1 MRNSTALCQISWTS
15 SLCQALKNFLFLYF
29 LSFIIFL
36 ISVPGYTLVAQCD
49 SALLATWDFDNCNE
63 NSFTYNEFTSI
74 LESSTCSLLE
84 TSIFYRDEG
93 EHGCD
98 IGYDDSGQSICVLF
112 PGEIITTTI
121 ASSSHDSYQLSSGLN
136 KPNNYESGTIR
147 YKGFKFADLNIPA
160 GVTITN
166 AVLTLD
172 GYSGGNVV
180 AAVRAE
186 NTGIPSNYT
195 NSNNY
200 LSSRSTTSAF
210 VNWSLPSLNDNVKI
224 NSPNLASVI
233 QQVIDN
239 NNGLVDLSLVL
250 SNTTGTWISYNFDDG
265 DASKFPQLLIDYEVD
280 GTNSFVDDSP
290 YALRT
295 SVTLTPLNG
304 QLACLSSL
312 NFYEKAIEESEC
324 APEVPS
330 NPIDNGCCDEN
341 QPQGHDHPQLL
352 VLEYIGSSTTTILFT
367 DEENDDVFFNG
378 TVSTGDWFSVDGS
391 NHVDN
396 HGKYGRLDT
405 NTKFKIGNSS
415 TQEVHTSCSQNIN
428 PGFGISSNGSIFENP
443 TSSNSIFIIKGL
455 AMANG
460 CEEGVTNPE
469 AGGYV
474 DYPTKYGVRV
484 TVGGQEIFK
493 QIDMPTSENWSLEDI
508 DFTAADFCY
517 TSTTT
522 FEIEILP
529 YDFTNNGFADIWN
542 VDQITVNGGCCSY
555 CDNLISGGE
564 IGYDQTICGIS
575 ENPDAFQNIT
585 TPTGGSGDLE
595 IIWMRTTD
603 VNIPIEGWEVI
614 IGATSLTFDE
624 GSISQ
629 DMWYIRLARREG
641 CEEYVGESNIL
652 HVTVKDNPILD
663 VGQDVSVCNGQAVT
677 LTASASGGTSPYT
690 YTWPFG
696 LGNGNSKTV
705 SPSNTS
711 IYVVT
716 VTDAYGCTDTDD
728 IQVAVNS
735 LPTAEGVNG
744 EICEGDGDGS
754 VSVNPTS
761 GQSPF
766 QYFWSTGQNT
776 QTISGLNPAITTD
789 YTVIVVDANGC
800 STAATAILTVLEGP
814 GGGQIGNDENQCGG
828 YEAMLIVNIVDPSGE
843 DCGGIEITGD
853 DECDSG
859 DKPVSFL
866 LEYNGENC
874 SSSNNDQGPIGD
886 KWDCTGSGPN
896 GNANVYISVNNGQF
910 SGDVTLGQNFS
921 VTNNGGQLTN
931 PIEVSIY
938 SSQGGS
944 LLQYVEIHTSCSA
957 AIVIGDQFG
966 SLVLQA
972 VAFNNGYEA
981 GGSGGISNQWQ
992 KKNGNGEWTNID
1004 GATELT
1010 YDPGYV
1016 SITTKF
1022 RRKTT
1027 NCCGS
1032 ENSNVVT
1039 KTVSPAIFANAGPDE
1054 IVCADN
1060 SVTLT
1065 ASTGLSNAYEGILLM
1080 ANPEST
1086 SNSSIIFIKDGSDA
1100 ARLEIFIAGQ
1110 SNPTTVYA
1118 NKKARIESDNT
1129 NHNHDDP
1136 KVGYGGGEYDRT
1148 LLDFDLSSISG
1159 SITQAN
1165 LILKSESS
1173 GNLEVGVYPITQ
1185 EWNSNNVTWDKA
1197 ENNISWNT
1205 PGVFTSGDPLIASE
1219 SVNGTGD
1226 VTWEVTSLVDAWIN
1240 SSGGSGGS
1248 YSYAWSNG
1256 SNSQSITVSPNTT
1269 TTYVVTITDLASGCS
1284 DTDEATVEISNETLD
1299 PGTIESDQTKCY
1311 PFDPEIIE
1319 STMDATGEC
1328 DNETYEDCCDDGDKP
1343 EAMTFKYNGENCG
1356 NSNNSQGTIGGKWD
1370 CNDSGSGP
1378 NGDVSVYIVT
1388 NDDFSGTVALN
1399 GEFTITNG
1407 GANLSNPVVI
1417 SIYSS
1422 QGGSLLQEVE
1432 VHTSCSVPIVGGDQF
1447 GSMILM
1453 NTEFQNGISCS
1464 GISNNLFYQWQ
1475 VLNSNG
1481 IWEDI
1486 LNEVNSSYDPPFT
1499 NVNQTY
1505 RRLAINCCGES
1516 SSNEVHITIDESPI
1530 LDAGEDMSICLGE
1543 DVTLNVTASGGE
1555 EPYTYS
1561 WPFGL
1566 GNGDSKTVNPASTTT
1581 YVVTV
1586 SDANGCTDTDD
1597 VTVTVNPNPTAEG
1610 VDGEICAG
1618 YTDGSVSVNPL
1629 GGQTPYSY
1637 LWSNGETTQTIFNLG
1652 PTTNTTYTVAV
1663 TDANYCSVESS
1674 ATLTVNPNPT
1684 AEGVDGEICA
1694 GYTNGSV
1701 SVVPFDGQEPYSYVW
1716 SNGATTQTLI
1726 NLGPAITTTYTVVV
1740 TDANYCSVEVSSILI
1755 VNPNPE
1761 LELEG
1766 EQTICYGSSTTIIA
1780 NATNGVAP
1788 YTYTIDGLDM
1798 QNGQAVVSPTST
1810 TTYIVEATDVN
1821 GCYDTES
1828 ITITVEPKAK
1838 VGDYTWN
1845 DTNFNG
1851 VQDLGENGINGVTV
1865 TLYNAITDELI
1876 ESTTT
1881 ITNGGEDGYYQFEV
1895 CKGDFYIIFGEVD
1908 NNERSPQD
1916 ATNDNQDSD
1925 ANVNDGRTD
1934 DFNLAAGENNQTVD
1948 AGYSPI
1954 VLMEKEVGSVT
1965 SNGNGSYTVEYFV
1978 TVTNTADGIATYSL
1992 KDTPLFDDDIT
2003 INSGTYS
2010 GPANGNMNTNGST
2023 VLATN
2028 APILGNSTHIYTIS
2042 FNVTLGLELGSID
2055 GGDNVYTKCFGG
2067 AGNSGGFG
2075 PYQGLYNKA
2084 ELDRNGDD
2092 ITDIIDDACEDL
2104 PYLKVTKVAS
2114 TPVAVGD
2121 GTYNISYTVTVNSLG
2136 GVGTTYDLND
2146 TPKFDDDVIYNS
2158 GSYSGQN
2165 SGSMNLGSGSTTTLA
2180 TSQSIGASPAMH
2192 TYTVSF
2198 NVELDLEDIIG
2209 DNEYNGCSLYCDPDP
2224 DGENE
2229 GLLNTASLTYD
2240 GITIRDCDCEE
2251 LPSLKV
2257 TKVAG
2262 DAVALGDGT
2271 YDISYTVTVSSL
2283 GGIGTTY
2290 NLSDMP
2296 KFDDDVIIN
2305 SGSYSGQNSGPMN
2318 LNNGVSTTL
2327 ASNEAIGASAA
2338 QHLYTVTFNV
2348 TLNLEDIIGD
2358 NEYNGCSLYCDPDPD
2373 GENEGLLNTAS
2384 LTYDGIT
2391 IRDCD
2396 CEELPSLKVT
2406 KVAGD
2411 AVALGDGTYDISYTV
2426 TVSSL
2431 GGIGTTYDLSD
2442 TPSFDDDVIINSGSY
2457 SGQNSG
2463 FMNLT
2468 NGVPTTLA
2476 TNQAIGASADEHT
2489 YTVIFNVRL
2498 DLDDD
2503 IGNNEYEPCDDVCE
2517 PEQGG
2522 NKGLLNSASL
2532 TYDGNADYDCGCI
2545 KLPYLEITKVAST
2558 PVALGDG
2565 TYDISYTVTVNSL
2578 GSIGTTYNLSDMP
2591 KFDDDVIIN
2600 SGSYSGQNSG
2610 PMNLNNGVST
2620 TLASNEAIGASAAQ
2634 HLYTVTFNVTLNLED
2649 IIGDNEYN
2657 GCSLY
2662 CDPDPDGENEGL
2674 LNTASLT
2681 YDGITIRDCDCE
2693 ELPYIV
2699 LEKDFVNATPNEDG
2713 TYDVSYNIVVTNL
2726 GGVEGRYTL
2735 TDTPSFDDDVIINSG
2750 SYSGGLVCCGAFIN
2764 TFNGNPGTITLI
2776 EDSPLSSGLTDVF
2789 SITFNVTLDL
2799 EEGSTDGGDNEYT
2812 PCDESSNGAEYT
2824 PGEGL
2829 YNLAEL
2835 DRNADGT
2842 IDADDD
2848 ACGDLPYVNMEKDFV
2863 SATSNVDG
2871 TYDVTYKITVT
2882 NTGGATGTYSLS
2894 DTPMFD
2900 DDVLINSG
2908 SYVGQSSGPLNTTGS
2923 TTLATGESIDAGG
2936 MQMYTLTFN
2945 VTLDLTEGSEG
2956 DNEYD
2961 PCTTPG
2967 DGPGSNPGEGLYNV
2981 ANLDRGADGTNEVED
2996 DACGDLP
3003 YIIMRKD
3010 LGDITSNANGTYNV
3024 NYIIT
3029 VENIGGAAGTYGL
3042 TDSPM
3047 FDDDVTIN
3055 AWDYTFVDVG
3065 AGIGNGPSFL
3075 GAPPSPIDFGVKT
3088 LTTGNTH
3095 IYNLGFNV
3103 TLDLEEGSTD
3113 GGDNEYTSCTDPGNG
3128 PGSNPGEGLYNVAH
3142 LDRGADGTNEIEDDA
3157 CGDLPNVI
3165 MHKDAAGVTPNADG
3179 TYTVSY
3185 VITVENTGGAT
3196 GTYSLIDSPMFD
3208 DDITI
3213 IAGGWITNQACCP
3226 SIAGDFVGNIESIEI
3241 ASGVSIAAG
3250 ATDTYTIDFLVSLDL
3265 EEGSTDEGDN
3275 EYTACSE
3282 SGNGPG
3288 SNPGEG
3294 LYNLAELDR
3303 NSDGTIDAEDDA
3315 CDDLPN
3321 IVLDKEFVSA
3331 VQLEDGT
3338 YDVTYSIDVTN
3349 TGGVTGTYSLTD
3361 TPDFDDDITI
3371 NGGSYTGGLICCG
3384 AFIDTFV
3391 GDPGTITLI
3400 DNSPLGEGLT
3410 DVFTVTF
3417 NVTLDLEEGSND
3429 GGDNIYN
3436 PCDETED
3443 DSEGFPGEGLYN
3455 LAEVDRN
3462 SDGTIDVD
3470 DDACGD
3476 LPASLGDYVWLDS
3489 NADGLQDEEDTGIE
3503 GVIVNL
3509 LDENGDEIDSDVTDE
3524 FGYYLFVNLEPGI
3537 YEVEFEAPV
3546 GFETSPQNVNG
3557 GNADDNGDDSDA
3569 DPITGLSGQIELTNG
3584 EAERG
3589 VDAGYYEK
3597 ASLGDLVFFD
3607 SNGNGIQDDDENGVE
3622 GVSVNLLNGDGSPT
3636 GETTTT
3642 NEDGEYG
3649 FAGLDPGDYIVEFVI
3664 TDGLELT
3671 LQDAAIPGADDTND
3685 SDADQDSGRSHI
3697 VTLASGENNPT
3708 IDAGVFELLSL
3719 GNLVWID
3726 TDNDGMKDDDENGVQ
3741 FVDLA
3746 LWLDMNGDDSP
3757 DVNTGRTAFTDA
3769 NGFYLFEELVPG
3781 NYIVQVDPISLGAG
3795 GVLEGYSTSTGNGE
3809 PTDPD
3814 DDINNDDDGF
3824 DPGLGIGVISKT
3836 IELRSA
3842 DEPINDG
3849 DLDVNSNLTVDFGF
3863 FDDAVIGNFVWNDVD
3878 ADGIQDADDLG
3889 INGVTVNLY
3898 DANNPGSPIATTV
3911 TAESPDNATLQGYYL
3926 FEGLTPGDYFVEF
3939 STPENNIVTLA
3950 NMGLTDEND
3959 SDLDGAN
3966 GPGTTVTVS
3975 LTSGDEN
3982 LSLDAGFYQSAKVG
3996 NYVWVDDMSDPD
4008 GQDIQDG
4015 SDTGINGVTVNLYM
4029 TSDLNTPF
4037 LTMKTID
4044 GPDGAAGY
4052 YLFEGIPS
4060 DDYVIEVVK
4069 PGTFSFVVPN
4079 VGNDNVDSDIV
4090 DFFMGRT
4097 LDFTV
4102 NPGDCIEDID
4112 AGLRLPP
4119 LPVEWLYIRGE
4130 WLQDRDVNQISWAT
4144 ATEINSDYYIVER
4157 SYENEGFEDI
4167 GKVDSEGNSLSVSEY
4182 SFDDEDIDRNGKYYY
4197 RLRQVDLD
4205 GTIDYSD
4212 IVVITVDRKG
4222 DFKADVYPNP
4232 AFGFVNINIQTSE
4245 LTDVHAI
4252 ILDVAGKLVV
4262 DNVINGNIPVGNSE
4276 IRVPLE
4282 NLPAGTYI
4290 VRITSGE
4297 TVFNHKILVLNR

>member
-2251 LPSLKV
+2251 LP
-2257 TKVAG
+2257 
-2262 DAVALGDGT
+2262 
-2271 YDISYTVTVSSL
+2271 
-2283 GGIGTTY
+2283 
-2290 NLSDMP
+2290 
-2296 KFDDDVIIN
+2296 
-2305 SGSYSGQNSGPMN
+2305 
-2318 LNNGVSTTL
+2318 
-2327 ASNEAIGASAA
+2327 
-2338 QHLYTVTFNV
+2338 
-2348 TLNLEDIIGD
+2348 
-2358 NEYNGCSLYCDPDPD
+2358 
-2373 GENEGLLNTAS
+2373 
-2384 LTYDGIT
+2384 
-2391 IRDCD
+2391 
-2396 CEELPSLKVT
+2396 
-2406 KVAGD
+2406 
-2411 AVALGDGTYDISYTV
+2411 
-2426 TVSSL
+2426 
-2431 GGIGTTYDLSD
+2431 
-2442 TPSFDDDVIINSGSY
+2442 
-2457 SGQNSG
+2457 
-2463 FMNLT
+2463 
-2468 NGVPTTLA
+2468 
-2476 TNQAIGASADEHT
+2476 
-2489 YTVIFNVRL
+2489 
-2498 DLDDD
+2498 
-2503 IGNNEYEPCDDVCE
+2503 
-2517 PEQGG
+2517 
-2522 NKGLLNSASL
+2522 
-2532 TYDGNADYDCGCI
+2532 
-2545 KLPYLEITKVAST
+2545 
-2558 PVALGDG
+2558 
-2565 TYDISYTVTVNSL
+2565 
-2578 GSIGTTYNLSDMP
+2578 
-2591 KFDDDVIIN
+2591 
-2600 SGSYSGQNSG
+2600 
-2610 PMNLNNGVST
+2610 
-2620 TLASNEAIGASAAQ
+2620 
-2634 HLYTVTFNVTLNLED
+2634 
-2649 IIGDNEYN
+2649 
-2657 GCSLY
+2657 
-2662 CDPDPDGENEGL
+2662 
-2674 LNTASLT
+2674 
-2681 YDGITIRDCDCE
+2681 
-2693 ELPYIV
+2693 YIV